1 MLQTAMNG
9 ATSEAILGEMMTS
22 AVEKVFTT
30 MIHRPVSLLPAP
42 GKGDDAQSD
51 AASLEGGDYTVVVG
65 TVGFV
70 GKINGLIYLYL
81 PEALARRIAATML
94 GLEPADLGEN
104 DAETVNDAIG
114 ELTNMIVGTFKNQL
128 CDRGFDC
135 RLTIPSILR
144 GSHFTIEPA
153 VSTVVRRIFQFET
166 AGERFLSDLLIE
178 ANN

>member
-1 MLQTAMNG
+1 MNG
-9 ATSEAILGEMMTS
+9 ATSEAILGEMMTG

-30 MIHRPVSLLPAP
+30 MIHRPVTLLPPAP
-42 GKGDDAQSD
+42 PAEDGEP
-51 AASLEGGDYTVVVG
+51 AATPLEGGNFTVVVG

-81 PEALARRIAATML
+81 PEALAIKIATSML
-94 GLEPADLGEN
+94 GLEPGDIGEG
-104 DAETVNDAIG
+104 DSETVNDAIG

-144 GSHFTIEPA
+144 GSRFTIEPA
-153 VSTVVRRIFQFET
+153 VSTVVRRIYQFET
-166 AGERFLSDLLIE
+166 AGERFLSDLLID